1 MSYERL
7 DHSIIQTLL
16 NYGLFS
22 WSLLLLLFSQQEP
35 KLSCVTFLLKAFT
48 WVLILTYWL
57 TDLLTYLLTVGSSR
71 HRHSHKQT
79 ALVTASFTKL
89 GFLNSHTNSVF
100 FTFTFPAVP
109 VTDTFLMFRG
119 CPLMR
124 TSTLPTYVILTFWLT
139 DYKLLT
145 YKVHAYK
152 CLVNTSL

>member
-1 MSYERL
+1 MDCSLGAFYYYF
-7 DHSIIQTLL
+7 IILPEYL
-16 NYGLFS
+16 
-22 WSLLLLLFSQQEP
+22 SL
-35 KLSCVTFLLKAFT
+35 
-48 WVLILTYWL
+48 L

-100 FTFTFPAVP
+100 FTFPFPAVP

-124 TSTLPTYVILTFWLT
+124 TSTLPTYVILT
-139 DYKLLT
+139 Y
-145 YKVHAYK
+145 
-152 CLVNTSL
+152 